1 MTDKRM
7 RKISLLIL
15 LFSLNFSSHGQ
26 TWTRQDFT
34 LAISGLSDE
43 IKSTFEKNAD
53 VIVDKFNFFEIPEE
67 MKPVQVIISYKDG
80 LGEVHFK
87 SNYTDKLT
95 NDKNMG
101 QPLAR
106 YFYLFVPW
114 RIFNATSSLLT
125 NVALQTNRREIAKF
139 DYILTLNKT
148 NKDWLTI
155 YASGQGFYTN
165 VNFSYSGKV
174 YETET
179 AVPENL
185 NRTYTFTLKETTG
198 LDGNNN
204 ENYYLCK
211 LLNLKTD

>member
-1 MTDKRM
+1 MKNT
-7 RKISLLIL
+7 ILLLL
-15 LFSLNFSSHGQ
+15 LFSLTFSSHGQ

-34 LAISGLSDE
+34 VTISGLSDE
-43 IKSTFEKNAD
+43 IKSTFENNVE
-53 VIVDKFNFFEIPEE
+53 VIVDKFNFFEIPGE
-67 MKPVQVIISYKDG
+67 MKPVQVIVSFKDG

-87 SNYTDKLT
+87 TKYTDKLT
-95 NDKNMG
+95 NDQNMG
-101 QPLAR
+101 KPLAR

-114 RIFNATSSLLT
+114 RIFNATNSFLT

-139 DYILTLNKT
+139 DYILTLNKP

-165 VNFSYSGKV
+165 VNFSYLGKV

-185 NRTYTFTLKETTG
+185 NRTYTFTIKETTG
-198 LDGNNN
+198 LDGKNN
-204 ENYYLCK
+204 ENYFLCQF
-211 LLNLKTD
+211 LGL